1 MANYKLTE
9 AAKKDLRE
17 ISAYTKKTWGV
28 NQEKAYRESIR
39 AALMVIANHPEI
51 GLKREELAEGLR
63 SFSVGR
69 HIAYY
74 LERSGTIVEVARIL
88 HPAMDKEKTMSN
100 QIPKTA
106 EPEMKVQR

>member
-9 AAKKDLRE
+9 AAKTDFRG
-17 ISAYTKKTWGV
+17 ISAYTKKTWGA
-28 NQEKAYRESIR
+28 NQEKAYRETMR
-39 AALMVIANHPEI
+39 AALRVIANNPEI

-74 LERSGTIVEVARIL
+74 LERGDSIEVARIL
-88 HPAMDKEKTMSN
+88 HPAMDKEKAME
-100 QIPKTA
+100 K
-106 EPEMKVQR
+106 